1 VKPVLRACFRA
12 ILTGELIL
20 LVLWAEKGEA
30 SPGRDLHDLKKRI
43 HQVEKDVATTE
54 GSRQKVREELQRTE
68 QTISV
73 TTRQLHQLELQQT
86 QLQAELGGLHLRSED
101 TQADVLRQQRSLERW
116 IQYRYYWQAGTPLPE
131 ALGVIHPDEWTRQ
144 AYYVDVLAHHQTS
157 KINELNGNLQAL
169 EEITRNRERK
179 MQALARVETE
189 MALQQKHL
197 KEENA
202 TRAALMASLSSRLD
216 SQRKNLE
223 SLRHDEA
230 RLTQLID
237 RLARDARRHA
247 AIPSPHRA
255 VPHRH
260 AAPVA
265 GESTVATI
273 DQVPEVGTDESA
285 FSHLRGHLHLP
296 MAGELKNHFGSPR
309 AETGLTWR
317 GVFIHAPEGREVRA
331 VAAGQVIYADWLRGF
346 GNLLIIDHGDG
357 YMSLYGGAQ
366 SLSARVGEKVQTG
379 SVVASSGNT
388 GENNESGLYFELRYQ
403 GKPIDPMR
411 WVGNP

>member
-1 VKPVLRACFRA
+1 MKPVLRACFRA
-12 ILTGELIL
+12 VLTGELIL
-20 LVLWAEKGEA
+20 SVLWVGKGEA

-101 TQADVLRQQRSLERW
+101 TQAEVSRQQRSLERW

-144 AYYVDVLAHHQTS
+144 AYYVDVLARHQTS

-237 RLARDARRHA
+237 RLAREARRHA
-247 AIPSPHRA
+247 AIPPPHRA
-255 VPHRH
+255 VSHRH
-260 AAPVA
+260 VAPVA

-285 FSHLRGHLHLP
+285 FSHLRGHLRLP

-331 VAAGQVIYADWLRGF
+331 VAAGQVVYADWLRGF

-366 SLSARVGEKVQTG
+366 SFSARVGEKVQTG

-411 WVGNP
+411 WVGSP

>member
-1 VKPVLRACFRA
+1 VKPVLRRCFRA
-12 ILTGELIL
+12 VLTSELIL
-20 LVLWAEKGEA
+20 LALWAGKGEA
-30 SPGRDLHDLKKRI
+30 SPTRDLHDLKKRI

-54 GSRQKVREELQRTE
+54 ESRQKVREELQRTE
-68 QTISV
+68 QTISA
-73 TTRQLHQLELQQT
+73 TTSQLHRLELQQT
-86 QLQAELGGLHLRSED
+86 QLQAELGGLHLQSED

-144 AYYVDVLAHHQTS
+144 TYYVDVLAHHQTS
-157 KINELNGNLQAL
+157 KINELNGNLQTL

-189 MALQQKHL
+189 MALQQKRL

-202 TRAALMASLSSRLD
+202 TRAALMASLSNRLD

-223 SLRHDEA
+223 SLRHDET

-237 RLARDARRHA
+237 RLAREARRHA
-247 AIPSPHRA
+247 ATVSHRA
-255 VPHRH
+255 VLHRH
-260 AAPVA
+260 LAPVA

-273 DQVPEVGTDESA
+273 DQVPEAGKDESA
-285 FSHLRGHLHLP
+285 FSHLRGHLRLP
-296 MAGELKNHFGSPR
+296 MAGELKNRFGSPR

-317 GVFIHAPEGREVRA
+317 GVFIHAPAGREVRA
-331 VAAGQVIYADWLRGF
+331 VAAGQVVYADWLRGF

-357 YMSLYGGAQ
+357 YMSLYSGAQ
-366 SLSARVGEKVQTG
+366 SFFARVGEKVQTG